1 MLRSRQLSMI
11 AIGGSIGTGLFV
23 ASGNAIHLAG
33 PAGALVAY
41 GIIGIMVYFLMT
53 SLGEMASLMPVSGSF
68 NTYCTRFVDPALGFA
83 MGVNYW
89 YNWAI
94 TIAAELSAATL
105 VMKFW
110 LPNSPSMLWC
120 GLFLVLMVFLNL
132 LSVRYYGES
141 EYWFSLIKVITVI
154 AFIII
159 GTLIILGFIGGHDIG
174 FSNWKIGGSPFHGGI
189 LTIFG
194 VFVVAGFSFQGTELV
209 GVAAGESEDP
219 RRNVPKAIKTV
230 FWRILLFNILSIAVI
245 SLLIPYTDSRLVN
258 ASLTNLAVSPFTIV
272 FSMAGLKVAAAIM
285 NFIILTA
292 IISAG
297 NSGMYASTRTLWQ
310 LSKEGKA
317 PKMFGQL
324 NHRGIPVNALLVT
337 AAVGLVAFLASIY
350 GDGAVY
356 VWLLNA
362 SGLSGFIAWFGIAI
376 SHYRFRRAYVL
387 QGRDL
392 KDLPY
397 RAKLFPFGPLFAL
410 AVCLLV
416 ILGQDYMAIVTGQ
429 FDLNGILVAYIGVPF
444 FLVLWIG
451 YKIKHKTKV
460 VPLKECRFDMDPYHE
475 HIDTIATEAAD
486 LEAVE
491 AKG

>member
-1 MLRSRQLSMI
+1 MSSQHKLKRTLKNRQLSMI

-33 PAGALVAY
+33 PAGALIAY

-68 NTYCTRFVDPALGFA
+68 NTYCARFVDPALGFA
-83 MGVNYW
+83 MGINYW

-120 GLFLVLMVFLNL
+120 GLFLGLMLFLNL

-141 EYWFSLIKVITVI
+141 EYWFSLIKVVTVVI
-154 AFIII
+154 FLVI
-159 GTLIILGFIGGHDIG
+159 GTFLIFGVVGDHTVGL
-174 FSNWKIGGSPFHGGI
+174 SNWKIGGSPFHGGL

-209 GVAAGESEDP
+209 GVAAGESENP
-219 RRNVPKAIKTV
+219 RKNVPKAIKTV
-230 FWRILLFNILSIAVI
+230 FWRILLFNILSIVVI

-258 ASLTNLAVSPFTIV
+258 ATLTNLAVSPFTIV
-272 FSMAGLKVAAAIM
+272 FSAAGLKMAATIM

-297 NSGMYASTRTLWQ
+297 NSGMYASTRTLWH

-317 PKMFGQL
+317 PKMFSKL
-324 NHRGIPVNALLVT
+324 NQREMHPEFIQEHVT
-337 AAVGLVAFLASIY
+337 ADNLIKMYNNYDRSRFLDDSKE
-350 GDGAVY
+350 
-356 VWLLNA
+356 L
-362 SGLSGFIAWFGIAI
+362 
-376 SHYRFRRAYVL
+376 RAYLKHGSSKTVANIIE
-387 QGRDL
+387 GRDE
-392 KDLPY
+392 
-397 RAKLFPFGPLFAL
+397 
-410 AVCLLV
+410 
-416 ILGQDYMAIVTGQ
+416 
-429 FDLNGILVAYIGVPF
+429 N
-444 FLVLWIG
+444 
-451 YKIKHKTKV
+451 
-460 VPLKECRFDMDPYHE
+460 
-475 HIDTIATEAAD
+475 
-486 LEAVE
+486 
-491 AKG
+491 